1 MYRIGIDLG
10 GTNISAGVVNEKN
23 EILGR
28 GVAKTKIPRAAELIF
43 DDMKAASLEAVK
55 NAGIT
60 MDQVESIGVGAPGSI
75 NKSNGYIEFSNNIG
89 FKNVPAKEML
99 VERFGKPVY
108 IDNDANCAALGEAVA
123 GAGNGAKSVV
133 AITLGTGVGSGII
146 VDGKLIN
153 GINGAAGEMGHMVIA
168 VDGEQCNCGRKGCWE
183 RYASATALISQTKAA
198 MLEDKGS
205 LMWEL
210 VDGDINKV
218 GGRTSFDAWR
228 KGDKTATD
236 VVNRYIYYVAVGI
249 INIVNTFQPDVV
261 CIGGGISNEGDNIIK
276 PISEHVARER
286 YSKYA
291 AVQSKIVKA
300 QLGNDAGIIGAA
312 LLKE

>member
-10 GTNISAGVVNEKN
+10 GTNISVGVVNEKN

-28 GVAKTKIPRAAELIF
+28 GVAKTKLPRTAELIF

-60 MDQVESIGVGAPGSI
+60 MDQVESVGVGAPGSI
-75 NKSNGYIEFSNNIG
+75 NKSNGYIEFSNNMG

-99 VERFGKPVY
+99 EERFGKPVY

-228 KGDKTATD
+228 KGDKTATE